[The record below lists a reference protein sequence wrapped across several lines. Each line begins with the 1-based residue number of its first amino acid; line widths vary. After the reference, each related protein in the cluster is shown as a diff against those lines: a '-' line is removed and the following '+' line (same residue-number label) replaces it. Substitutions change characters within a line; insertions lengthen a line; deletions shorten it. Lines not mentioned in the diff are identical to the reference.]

1 MKTKAPSPEQWQ
13 LLRRLQA
20 AGCPLDLAHLPPPD
34 YPLRVISLNSGL
46 PTNVFPLAGGA
57 GAGIALSL
65 RIVASAS
72 ITIAG
77 FRLQAEWLAPPLS
90 WVERCPEHPR
100 SYCLLTEGNHTSF
113 DAATTIHSR
122 KLHSGRLQTGKYIQ
136 GFLVGTTGAA
146 LLSPAIELK
155 ATLWIEDVFGA
166 EYPYAVTLNNHPQVP
181 RAASAIEDHA

>member
-1 MKTKAPSPEQWQ
+1 MRAKPPSPEQWQ
-13 LLRRLQA
+13 LLRRLQT
-20 AGCPLDLAHLPPPD
+20 AGCPLDLERLLPPD

-57 GAGIALSL
+57 GVGIVLIL
-65 RIVASAS
+65 RIAASAS

-77 FRLQAEWLAPPLS
+77 FRLQAEWLASPLS

-100 SYCLLTEGNHTSF
+100 RYCLRTEGGHTSF

-122 KLHSGRLQTGKYIQ
+122 KLHSGRLQAGKYIQ

-146 LLSPAIELK
+146 LS
-155 ATLWIEDVFGA
+155 F
-166 EYPYAVTLNNHPQVP
+166 
-181 RAASAIEDHA
+181 ASH